1 MEDLQANSE
10 TEEEYAAVEAEALA
24 VIGAALLAQDSF
36 GAKTNNKI
44 AQNVY
49 VKTVGIVVKNQEK
62 LNQAAADDIVGSHV
76 LDAIGN
82 VRDAHEGDVKE
93 EIALAEKVAAVDYG
107 RWLNDARFINEGI
120 PDGARKQYLKAAR
133 KAAHR
138 VNVVGHEKAMSEAI
152 TELAQQGI
160 TAYTYTRKDGTTVN
174 VPVDVGVRRALKSS
188 DNKQSRIE
196 QTLRVARK
204 TTGLVEVSKTPN
216 ARKSHAKWQFE
227 IYQVEGSS
235 EKYRNFA
242 RSCKPRDPVDGIG
255 GFNCGHEIS
264 VYHPA
269 VGRKYKD
276 PLEGTGYTTEQA
288 RDLTTKQRRYE
299 NDLRKLKRER
309 EVLKKLNLDTK
320 DVNRRIRSKTKQ
332 LNDLIDNNSAILKRQ
347 VWNESIYQK
356 ARREVDALGDI
367 FVNEKKI
374 KKAADRKAYA
384 VKIETIDTKRYK
396 RKVNSI
402 VGKGAGEKTHQ
413 TIRRMLVRRNGTT
426 MEDLYAID
434 LSNGKTISSIL
445 NSPDEQRVKLT
456 KKFKDDLKKAQ
467 EKGKKIALLH
477 NHPGSSIP
485 SASDL
490 VSLSESGASLGI
502 AACHNASIYTFKKTK
517 EPDVGYNIDEESIDL
532 VMTVWG
538 DRDQDKLFAAIEERF
553 GIRIEYY
560 S

>member
-1 MEDLQANSE
+1 MEDPQANSE

-24 VIGAALLAQDSF
+24 VIGAALLAQSSF
-36 GAKTNNKI
+36 SAKTNNKI

-82 VRDAHEGDVKE
+82 VRDAHEGDIKE
-93 EIALAEKVAAVDYG
+93 EIALAEQVAAVDYG
-107 RWLNDARFINEGI
+107 RWLNDVRFINDGI

-138 VNVVGHEKAMSEAI
+138 VNVVGHERAMSEAI

-216 ARKSHAKWQFE
+216 ARKSHAKWQGE

-242 RSCKPRDPVDGIG
+242 RSCKWGDPVDGIG

-309 EVLKKLNLDTK
+309 EVLKKLDIDTK

-332 LNDLIDNNSAILKRQ
+332 LNELIDNNSAILKRQ
-347 VWNESIYQK
+347 VWNENIYQK
-356 ARREVDALGDI
+356 ARREVDAFGDVRFEKPPRSVGASISDPNRRSSKIIASSEQLG
-367 FVNEKKI
+367 
-374 KKAADRKAYA
+374 KKAGKHAHEFGLDPSKKSDRDKFQG
-384 VKIETIDTKRYK
+384 IIDN
-396 RKVNSI
+396 V
-402 VGKGAGEKTHQ
+402 
-413 TIRRMLVRRNGTT
+413 
-426 MEDLYAID
+426 ID
-434 LSNGKTISSIL
+434 N
-445 NSPDEQRVKLT
+445 PDEVLVGSWRGQEGLCSFFIKDNDTVVIVNDKNEFVSAFRGGANNAKVQRL
-456 KKFKDDLKKAQ
+456 
-467 EKGKKIALLH
+467 
-477 NHPGSSIP
+477 
-485 SASDL
+485 
-490 VSLSESGASLGI
+490 
-502 AACHNASIYTFKKTK
+502 
-517 EPDVGYNIDEESIDL
+517 
-532 VMTVWG
+532 
-538 DRDQDKLFAAIEERF
+538 RDK
-553 GIRIEYY
+553 